1 MTKWTKRKQ
10 NNMKIPH
17 CLNITTKMK
26 APQPLQILNIRRQTL
41 QENRETEKCRY
52 CRRLSY
58 FPDWRLEIKQRTTRV
73 YAKSFSEAKDEDMSH
88 YIKPSLNHAPDGMII
103 HIGTNNLR
111 KDTPEEIYKKVENL
125 CCMLQNE
132 CPYTKIPFSEITPR
146 RDFKEASHQW
156 ELPNKGLYSHF
167 VSSKT

>member
-1 MTKWTKRKQ
+1 
-10 NNMKIPH
+10 
-17 CLNITTKMK
+17 
-26 APQPLQILNIRRQTL
+26 
-41 QENRETEKCRY
+41 
-52 CRRLSY
+52 
-58 FPDWRLEIKQRTTRV
+58 
-73 YAKSFSEAKDEDMSH
+73 MSH

-132 CPYTKIPFSEITPR
+132 CRNTKIPLSKITPR
-146 RDFKEASHQW
+146 RDFKEASHQR
-156 ELPNKGLYSHF
+156 ELPNKGLYSHS